1 MEILNNLNSLK
12 KNVLREGLTRN
23 FMPLKFKETL
33 AEKMRK
39 KFYFNKTVTVHMSCL
54 FKIIF
59 C

>member
-23 FMPLKFKETL
+23 FMPLKFKEKL

-39 KFYFNKTVTVHMSCL
+39 KFYVKKTVTVHMSCL